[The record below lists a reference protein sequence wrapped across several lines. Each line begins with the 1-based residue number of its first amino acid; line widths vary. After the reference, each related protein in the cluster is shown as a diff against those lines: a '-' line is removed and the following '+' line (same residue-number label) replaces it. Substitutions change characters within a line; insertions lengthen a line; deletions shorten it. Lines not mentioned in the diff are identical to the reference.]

1 MNSTNHLT
9 ASQQQQLLAKMSRF
23 DQQKKASL
31 SSSTLASLLQAPIQ
45 QQTRSLSNDSNDSL
59 QPKVKRFKGS
69 NLSSKKLL
77 KTVTSVNLFSSII
90 NRVFVIV
97 FFSYRSFQTD
107 KLTQLLSSP
116 TTPSTGLVHNLPFP
130 PTLTNTPQSL
140 LERLSPGN
148 IFTSQQS
155 QQQSLPPGK
164 RRSKNSPS
172 GTIKQSKNQRNLS
185 QTDLWASLSENLP
198 AAAILLKA
206 QLDAP
211 KRLQQQKEV
220 KKSF

>member
-1 MNSTNHLT
+1 MF
-9 ASQQQQLLAKMSRF
+9 LL
-23 DQQKKASL
+23 
-31 SSSTLASLLQAPIQ
+31 
-45 QQTRSLSNDSNDSL
+45 
-59 QPKVKRFKGS
+59 
-69 NLSSKKLL
+69 
-77 KTVTSVNLFSSII
+77 LFSFLFLS
-90 NRVFVIV
+90 R
-97 FFSYRSFQTD
+97 QTD

-148 IFTSQQS
+148 IFTSQS
-155 QQQSLPPGK
+155 NQQQSLPPGK
-164 RRSKNSPS
+164 RRSKNLPS
-172 GTIKQSKNQRNLS
+172 GTIKQNKNPRNLS

-220 KKSF
+220 KKIVSTRKIFVY